1 MMQNFSTRP
10 HAVFAKRLSILL
22 LGLLL
27 LGCSAARLGYHNGEF
42 VTYWWLDGYIDVEP
56 EQRPLVK
63 GRIANLFAW
72 HHKTQLKSYA
82 QVLVRA
88 QKRIEQPVTDAELLA
103 DYEDVKKRLLVIAD
117 RALPDMADLALAL
130 EPQQIAHLERK
141 FESNNKDFR
150 KDFLRGDVEQRQRF
164 RYKKVLKQAETWFGG
179 FSNAQEQQI
188 RAASD
193 ARPLN
198 NELVMA
204 ERLQRQKAIVAL
216 LKKIQVE
223 KPSREATMAMLK
235 ELINQ
240 VFDRFGDAE
249 QKAFAEKYNAATA
262 RMTAVIVNISNAEQ
276 KAYFVKTTQQ
286 WIDDFE
292 AMAR

>member
-1 MMQNFSTRP
+1 
-10 HAVFAKRLSILL
+10 LL

-42 VTYWWLDGYIDVEP
+42 VAYWWLDGYIDVEH

-63 GRIANLFAW
+63 SRIASLFAW

-82 QVLVRA
+82 QVLARA

-103 DYEDVKKRLLVIAD
+103 DYEDVKRRLLVIAD

-130 EPQQIAHLERK
+130 EPQQIAHLEKK
-141 FESNNKDFR
+141 FESNNNDFR

-216 LKKIQVE
+216 LKKIQAE

-240 VFDRFGDAE
+240 IFDRFGDAE

-262 RMTAVIVNISNAEQ
+262 RLTALIVNISNSEQ
-276 KAYFVKTTQQ
+276 KAHFVKTTQQ

-292 AMAR
+292 AMAK